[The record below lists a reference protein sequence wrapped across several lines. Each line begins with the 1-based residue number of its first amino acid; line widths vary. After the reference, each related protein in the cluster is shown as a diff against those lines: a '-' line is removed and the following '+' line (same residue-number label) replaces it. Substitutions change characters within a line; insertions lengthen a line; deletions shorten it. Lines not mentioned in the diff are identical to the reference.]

1 MISSE
6 LGLHTGFLS
15 FFKLLKANI
24 RFEIDGS
31 DAFEEEGGEIGVIVS
46 RSLEFG
52 LILWV
57 PGKLV
62 RSSIN
67 FHMLTGDDILSIG
80 SFLLFVS

>member
-6 LGLHTGFLS
+6 LGLHTRFLS

-52 LILWV
+52 LIL
-57 PGKLV
+57 
-62 RSSIN
+62 
-67 FHMLTGDDILSIG
+67 
-80 SFLLFVS
+80 

>member
-52 LILWV
+52 LIL
-57 PGKLV
+57 
-62 RSSIN
+62 
-67 FHMLTGDDILSIG
+67 
-80 SFLLFVS
+80 